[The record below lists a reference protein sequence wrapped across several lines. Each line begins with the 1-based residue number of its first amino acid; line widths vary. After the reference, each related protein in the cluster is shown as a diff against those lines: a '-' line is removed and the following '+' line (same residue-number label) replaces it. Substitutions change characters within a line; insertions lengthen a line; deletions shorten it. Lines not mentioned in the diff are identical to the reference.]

1 MKKISNYHDDV
12 PPNRAE
18 LRSEIDLNNSRP
30 VWDFSCFNK
39 RKCPHY
45 NYVICKRKKADNT
58 YVYLLKMKLGES
70 RPLGNYKMR
79 MGFIVYEDEVDFDNY
94 KDYDKM
100 SLESD
105 EEYSSRLQRDGV
117 QEAHQLPIMISW
129 LQAYDT
135 ARKADVSSFT
145 NPAPDGSIS
154 SLCVSINTNPIS
166 PQKDDLKICD

>member
-1 MKKISNYHDDV
+1 MTEFYYLLVTEEWYSGECEKIIHSLANNLADGIKLYLKKISNYHDDV

-18 LRSEIDLNNSRP
+18 LRSEIDLNNSIP

-58 YVYLLKMKLGES
+58 YAYLLKMKLGES

-105 EEYSSRLQRDGV
+105 EEYSSRLQRDAV
-117 QEAHQLPIMISW
+117 QEHISY
-129 LQAYDT
+129 L
-135 ARKADVSSFT
+135 
-145 NPAPDGSIS
+145 
-154 SLCVSINTNPIS
+154 L
-166 PQKDDLKICD
+166 